1 MIVAIL
7 PVASLESNRRKRIVA
22 SEQQTDAFIL
32 ALKSTPSIGDA
43 FSSLVPVVQEPLKSE
58 IVAELERR
66 YQHYLAHP
74 ETAVPWEEVSRRMK
88 ERRQE
93 RKS

>member
-1 MIVAIL
+1 MIAERL
-7 PVASLESNRRKRIVA
+7 PALMNFSTEEKWQIFDELQE
-22 SEQQTDAFIL
+22 ELL
-32 ALKSTPSIGDA
+32 ADDPTMH
-43 FSSLVPVVQEPLKSE
+43 EPLKSE

-88 ERRQE
+88 ARRQE